1 MIWTANRVLT
11 LVLGILF
18 TWLGFFGFFVSLSM
32 TAGRLFVFDLDLV
45 QNLFHLITGLLAL
58 VATFA
63 EWSRL
68 FNRIFGVIY
77 LLLGIAG
84 LFPALY
90 IGGSLIGI
98 THVNAADSM
107 LHIAVGL
114 IACIVGYM
122 VSAYSSATRTAV

>member
-11 LVLGILF
+11 LILGIVF

-32 TAGRLFVFDLDLV
+32 TAGMLFVFDLDLV

-63 EWSRL
+63 EWSQL

-77 LLLGIAG
+77 LILGIAG

-90 IGGSLIGI
+90 IGGSLFGI
-98 THVNAADSM
+98 THVNAADS
-107 LHIAVGL
+107 LFHIVVGL
-114 IACIVGYM
+114 ITCIVGYR
-122 VSAYSSATRTAV
+122 VSVYSSATRTAV

>member
-11 LVLGILF
+11 LILGILF
-18 TWLGFFGFFVSLSM
+18 TWLGFFGFFVSVSM
-32 TAGRLFVFDLDLV
+32 TAGMLFVFDLDLA

-77 LLLGIAG
+77 LIPGIAS

-90 IGGSLIGI
+90 IGGSLFGI
-98 THVNAADSM
+98 THVNAADSV

-122 VSAYSSATRTAV
+122 LSEYAPATHSAA

>member
-11 LVLGILF
+11 LIVGMLF
-18 TWLGFFGFFVSLSM
+18 TWIGFFGFFASVSM
-32 TAGRLFVFDLDLV
+32 AAGRLLVFDVDLV

-63 EWSRL
+63 DWPQL

-90 IGGSLIGI
+90 IGGSLFGI
-98 THVNAADSM
+98 THANVADTV
-107 LHIAVGL
+107 LHIVVGL
-114 IACIVGYM
+114 IACFVGYRAAEHS
-122 VSAYSSATRTAV
+122 VPARTAT